1 MNQIDVSHTIISKSD
16 QLNATDLPPG
26 DSILKIVNVKVAAD
40 KDQPVQILIE
50 GYEGRPYKP
59 CLSMRRVLI
68 AAWGQYAETWIGQ
81 SIAVYCENSVLWAGK
96 EVGGIRITS
105 LTGIDKEVRVPITIN
120 RYERGI
126 YLVQPLIISEPV
138 LEPVIDWSVTASQFI
153 LDINACTS
161 ISEMEQVKIE
171 LGKVWKSIPA
181 DLAANITAAAETRKR
196 DLTA

>member
-40 KDQPVQILIE
+40 KVQPVQILIE

-126 YLVQPLIISEPV
+126 YLIQPLIISEPV
-138 LEPVIDWSVTASQFI
+138 SKSVADQLKECVTMEDLQILWSGLNRKEQ
-153 LDINACTS
+153 
-161 ISEMEQVKIE
+161 SENQEVKESEKARI
-171 LGKVWKSIPA
+171 KVA
-181 DLAANITAAAETRKR
+181 DDVLNH
-196 DLTA
+196 DLTEN

>member
-105 LTGIDKEVRVPITIN
+105 LTGIDKEVRVPITITRN
-120 RYERGI
+120 KREI
-126 YLVQPLIISEPV
+126 YVVGPLIISEPV
-138 LEPVIDWSVTASQFI
+138 SKSVADQLKECVTMEDLQILWSGLNRKEQSENQEVKESEKARIKVAGDI
-153 LDINACTS
+153 LN
-161 ISEMEQVKIE
+161 Q
-171 LGKVWKSIPA
+171 
-181 DLAANITAAAETRKR
+181 